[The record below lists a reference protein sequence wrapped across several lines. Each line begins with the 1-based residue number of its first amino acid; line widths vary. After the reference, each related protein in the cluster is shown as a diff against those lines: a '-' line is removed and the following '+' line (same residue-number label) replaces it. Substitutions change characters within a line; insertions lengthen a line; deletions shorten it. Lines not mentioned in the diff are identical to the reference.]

1 MARRYRRGVIAVN
14 ETFSVVDEGD
24 GWLVL
29 NKGAPL
35 IVHPANDCCDEPSLL
50 SGVEELLAYDLINGA
65 KLSIINRLDRETS
78 GIVLMATRKPVAR
91 ELARAMERREIS
103 KVYEAV
109 VWGWPEWDELTV
121 DEPILRQGDVMGSRI
136 YVKQM
141 VHEGGKASY
150 THLKVLKRMI
160 VRGEKMSHLEILPRT
175 GRMHQIRVHCA
186 HVGHS
191 IVGDKIYGLSED
203 VYLEFIQTGMNE
215 KMLNS
220 LVMERHALHAT
231 VMEVEVGGEM
241 NKWRAQL
248 SPDIVELLKSG
259 KEFEI

>member
-1 MARRYRRGVIAVN
+1 MARRYKRGVIAV
-14 ETFSVVDEGD
+14 EEEFSVVAEGD

-35 IVHPANDCCDEPSLL
+35 IVHPANDRCDEPSLL
-50 SGVEELLAYDLINGA
+50 GGVEELLSYDIANGA

-78 GIVLMATRKPVAR
+78 GIVLMATRKSVAR

-103 KVYEAV
+103 KGYEAI
-109 VWGWPEWDELTV
+109 VWGWPEWDELSV
-121 DEPILRQGDVMGSRI
+121 DAPLLRQGEVMESRV

-141 VHEGGKASY
+141 VHEDGKASQS
-150 THLKVLKRMI
+150 HLKVLKRLMI
-160 VRGEKMSHLEILPRT
+160 DGQKMTYLEVSPRT

-203 VYLEFIQTGMNE
+203 MYLEFIDTGMSD
-215 KMLNS
+215 KMMNT
-220 LVMERHALHAT
+220 LVMGRHALHAT
-231 VMEVEVGGEM
+231 SV
-241 NKWRAQL
+241 
-248 SPDIVELLKSG
+248 SG
-259 KEFEI
+259 MTL